1 MKYVNGTVEQKR
13 TVTTFLNKY
22 PNKQAFCK
30 RFKNT
35 YNEYKNDI
43 LEKDARK
50 AKKEIKEDIDYARK
64 RGELNGTRIE
74 RRSTLRGT
82 VSNSNVW
89 IRGRRQTGLFAFEEN
104 PTRQE
109 INKVTTLSNSDSVVQ
124 RVAKNEVRK
133 WYGGIEKDRYDVSK

>member
-1 MKYVNGTVEQKR
+1 MQE
-13 TVTTFLNKY
+13 
-22 PNKQAFCK
+22 KQ
-30 RFKNT
+30 
-35 YNEYKNDI
+35 
-43 LEKDARK
+43 
-50 AKKEIKEDIDYARK
+50 KKEIKEDIDYARK

-109 INKVTTLSNSDSVVQ
+109 INKVTTLSNSDSAVQ
-124 RVAKNEVRK
+124 RIAKNEVRK
-133 WYGGIEKDRYDVSK
+133 WYGGIEKDRYDVNKNLSAFFRHTDRVAKEKYFIINIRT